1 MITAESIQIWSLIIT
16 GIGIVIALI
25 ALIWQSYLS
34 RQQMKLNF
42 FAEYTKRYQ
51 EIYLNLPY
59 NINEPDFDFTK
70 LDNKVKEKTIRYMRA
85 YFDLCSEEYFL
96 FLSGKISK
104 KVWHEWEEGIEYTFS
119 KKAFKAAW
127 VIVHL
132 DSRFYGKF
140 VKWIN
145 EDVLN

>member
-1 MITAESIQIWSLIIT
+1 MNKADTIQYVTLIIT
-16 GIGIVIALI
+16 GAGVLIALF

-70 LDNKVKEKTIRYMRA
+70 LNPEVKEKTIRYMRA

-96 FLSGKISK
+96 HLDGKIDE
-104 KVWHEWEEGIEYTFS
+104 KVWEEWEEGIEYTFS
-119 KKAFKAAW
+119 KRAFQDSW
-127 VIVHL
+127 HIVNL
-132 DSRFYGKF
+132 DGKFYKKF

-145 EDVLN
+145 KEVLK